1 MPPSDPPR
9 PDPSPPGAPSPSTA
23 EVTRRDA
30 RARLALAAIP
40 PVFVCLWS
48 TGFIFTKLGMPSTE
62 PATFLTMRFVIVLV
76 LMFGMAL
83 VLRAPW
89 PKGWRPAA
97 HSVVVGVLLHACYLG
112 GVFAAIAAGVPAG
125 IAALVVGIQPIL
137 TATLVGPVLGERV
150 SRLQWAGL
158 VLGLA
163 GIILVLWQKLS
174 FGEGTP
180 AGYLYAAGALV
191 GITIATLYQ
200 KRYAANAN
208 LITGGVFQYGGA
220 LLVVALAA
228 AMFESFRVEASW
240 DLAIALVW
248 LSVVLSV
255 VTIWL
260 LMVMIR
266 RGAAGRVASLFYM
279 VPPLTALIA
288 WPAFGETLGML
299 ALAGMALAA
308 AGVAL
313 VNR

>member
-1 MPPSDPPR
+1 MPPAEPDPDSRDPRMPEPDPPQPR
-9 PDPSPPGAPSPSTA
+9 S
-23 EVTRRDA
+23 
-30 RARLALAAIP
+30 RAALAAIP
-40 PVFVCLWS
+40 GVFVCLWC

-62 PATFLTMRFVIVLV
+62 PATFLTMRFTIVLV
-76 LMFGMAL
+76 LMLAMAL
-83 VLRAPW
+83 VTRAPW

-150 SRLQWAGL
+150 SRLQWLGL
-158 VLGLA
+158 ALGLA
-163 GIILVLWQKLS
+163 GITLVLWRKLS

-180 AGYLYAAGALV
+180 AGYLFAAGALV
-191 GITIATLYQ
+191 SITLATLYQ
-200 KRYAANAN
+200 KRYASNAH

-228 AMFESFRVEASW
+228 TAFESFRVEPSW

-248 LSVVLSV
+248 LSIVLSV
-255 VTIWL
+255 VSIWL

-266 RGAAGRVASLFYM
+266 RGAAGRVASLFYL

-288 WPAFGETLGML
+288 WPAFGETLGLL

-308 AGVAL
+308 VGVAL

>member
-1 MPPSDPPR
+1 MPPDDPPPSGSR
-9 PDPSPPGAPSPSTA
+9 QDTPRDGVPDGTSA
-23 EVTRRDA
+23 RRVA
-30 RARLALAAIP
+30 VAAIP
-40 PVFVCLWS
+40 AVFIGLWS
-48 TGFIFTKLGMPSTE
+48 TGFIFAKLGMPSTE
-62 PATFLTMRFVIVLV
+62 PATFLTMRFAIVLV
-76 LMFGMAL
+76 LMLGMA
-83 VLRAPW
+83 VAVRAPW
-89 PKGWRPAA
+89 PRGWRPAA
-97 HSVVVGVLLHACYLG
+97 HSVVVGVLLHGGYLG

-125 IAALVVGIQPIL
+125 VAALVVGIQPLL

-150 SRLQWAGL
+150 TPMQWLGL

-163 GIILVLWQKLS
+163 GITLVLWQKLS

-180 AGYLYAAGALV
+180 VGYLYAAGALV
-191 GITIATLYQ
+191 GITVATLYQ
-200 KRYAANAN
+200 KRYASNAH

-228 AMFESFRVEASW
+228 AAFESFRVVPSW

-248 LSVVLSV
+248 LSIVLSV
-255 VTIWL
+255 VSIWL
-260 LMVMIR
+260 LMTMIR

-288 WPAFGETLGML
+288 WPVFGETLGML

>member
-1 MPPSDPPR
+1 MPPDDPP
-9 PDPSPPGAPSPSTA
+9 PSGSRQDTP
-23 EVTRRDA
+23 RDA
-30 RARLALAAIP
+30 VPDGPSARRLAVAAIP
-40 PVFVCLWS
+40 AVFIGLWS
-48 TGFIFTKLGMPSTE
+48 TGFIFAKLGMPSTE
-62 PATFLTMRFVIVLV
+62 PATFLTLRFAIVLV
-76 LMFGMAL
+76 LMLGMA
-83 VLRAPW
+83 VVVRAPW
-89 PKGWRPAA
+89 PAGWRPAA
-97 HSVVVGVLLHACYLG
+97 HSVVVGVLLHGGYLG

-125 IAALVVGIQPIL
+125 VAALVVGIQPLL

-150 SRLQWAGL
+150 TPMQWLGL

-163 GIILVLWQKLS
+163 GITLVLWQKLS

-191 GITIATLYQ
+191 GITLATLYQ
-200 KRYAANAN
+200 KRYASNAH

-228 AMFESFRVEASW
+228 AAFESFRVEPSW
-240 DLAIALVW
+240 DLAIALLW
-248 LSVVLSV
+248 LSIVLSV
-255 VTIWL
+255 VSIWL

-288 WPAFGETLGML
+288 WPVFGETLGML